1 MGKKIWLSMH
11 LRKNRSFVRPPIHV
25 SQVETSHF
33 KHLRVSEG
41 NCTATWTFRKKKRNS
56 NKAESFFRLNF
67 KVYIE
72 VHLRH
77 TFLQISLP
85 FQNLPSYTFYGG
97 NVVCVPVYLIF
108 HDGSFS
114 PWWLL

>member
-11 LRKNRSFVRPPIHV
+11 LRKNRSFVRPPIYV
-25 SQVETSHF
+25 SQVEVSHF
-33 KHLRVSEG
+33 KHLRVSVG
-41 NCTATWTFRKKKRNS
+41 NRTATWTIRKKKKHS
-56 NKAESFFRLNF
+56 NKAESFFQLNF

-72 VHLRH
+72 VDKRH

-85 FQNLPSYTFYGG
+85 FENLPSYTFYGG

-114 PWWLL
+114 PWWPL